1 MGRPNIKLTM
11 FMLAASIVAAAAQV
25 SEVVIHD
32 FQSAPAGESP
42 TGIIRD
48 PERNFYAF
56 DCSDGGAPF
65 AGLIQATDGN
75 LKFRIIQSM

>member
-42 TGIIRD
+42 TGSYVTRRETFTLSTAAMAALPLPD
-48 PERNFYAF
+48 
-56 DCSDGGAPF
+56 
-65 AGLIQATDGN
+65 
-75 LKFRIIQSM
+75 